1 MIAPI
6 ARHLF
11 VFNGIYCSTHVSK
24 CRAFG
29 STLQA
34 FPFDTAPAGWYN
46 RFAMKAVIVGAG
58 AVGFQLAKQL
68 IAEKRNVVLIE
79 KDPAVAS
86 QVSNTL
92 DCMVVTGEGTNLEI
106 LRQAGTDTADYFIA
120 ATDSDEVNM
129 IACGVVSAEFTVKA
143 KIARVRS
150 FEYDNTRL
158 GDKQFL
164 GIDYIVNAEIEAA
177 RAIMRA
183 VDTGAVSDVMAFERS
198 NVQIRTIVVERDGP
212 LAGKR
217 LMDLSPVLPG
227 SFLVAVVIRVN
238 RYIIPDGEFVLNGGD
253 ILYVVA
259 SESDFDDIF
268 TALGK
273 YRSPLRRVMIIGGGR
288 IGRHVARTLLSGT
301 SQTFFRR
308 FTKRIKGEHQREVKI
323 VDRDKARCRA
333 ITEEIPEALVIN
345 ADISADGV
353 YEEQHFANSDLLIA
367 ATDNQEL
374 NIVTALYAKSLGV
387 KRSIVLVNR
396 ASYAPIA
403 AQLGVD
409 VPVSQKN
416 AMVTSIL
423 RFIRS
428 GMVHSVHTISDG
440 GIEAIELTVREGS
453 RAVGRPIR
461 DLPMPKD
468 ALIVSL
474 EREGMSLVP
483 GGDNVVRTEDHLIV
497 IAKKEHADRVQ
508 SIFME

>member
-1 MIAPI
+1 
-6 ARHLF
+6 
-11 VFNGIYCSTHVSK
+11 
-24 CRAFG
+24 
-29 STLQA
+29 
-34 FPFDTAPAGWYN
+34 
-46 RFAMKAVIVGAG
+46 MKAVIVGAG

-79 KDPAVAS
+79 KDPEVAS

-92 DCMVVTGEGTNLEI
+92 DCMVVTGEGTNVDV
-106 LRQAGTDTADYFIA
+106 LRQAGVETADFFIA

-129 IACGVVSAEFTVKA
+129 IACGVVSAEFPVNA
-143 KIARVRS
+143 KVARVRS

-158 GDKQFL
+158 GEKQFL

-183 VDTGAVSDVMAFERS
+183 VDTGAVSDVMVFERS

-217 LMDLSPVLPG
+217 LMELSPVLPG
-227 SFLVAVVIRVN
+227 SFLVAVVIRSN
-238 RYIIPDGEFVLNGGD
+238 RYIIPSGDFTLDGGD

-259 SESDFDDIF
+259 NETDFEDIF
-268 TALGK
+268 VALGK
-273 YRSPLRRVMIIGGGR
+273 FKSSLRRVMIIGGGR
-288 IGRHVARTLLSGT
+288 IGRHVARALLAGT
-301 SQTFFRR
+301 PSTFFQRVTR
-308 FTKRIKGEHQREVKI
+308 RIKGRHQREVKI
-323 VDRDKARCRA
+323 VDRDKVRCR
-333 ITEEIPEALVIN
+333 EIADELPEVLVIN

-353 YEEQHFANSDLLIA
+353 YEEQHFANSDLVIA

-387 KRSIVLVNR
+387 TRTIVLVNR
-396 ASYAPIA
+396 ASYTPIA

-428 GMVHSVHTISDG
+428 GSVHSVHTISDG
-440 GIEAIELTVREGS
+440 SIEAIELTVREAS

-461 DLPMPKD
+461 DLPMPRD

-474 EREGMSLVP
+474 ERDGMSLVP
-483 GGDNVVRTEDHLIV
+483 GGDNVVRGGDHLIV
-497 IAKKEHADRVQ
+497 VAKKEHADRIQ